1 MILSCRILIRFLLL
15 LRTLLL
21 LYLVCWP
28 TQPESH
34 SLIPLP
40 SNDNY
45 HTNYVF
51 QKLLR
56 ILFDLISIS
65 CLKHVN
71 KFISVPLTSKLVP
84 VLICPF
90 YHDQLN
96 LQHILLRRCLSS
108 SISSTAWKE
117 KSEKMICF
125 YTDGK
130 KISNANIFFY
140 FAAITIESLPDACL
154 SS

>member
-1 MILSCRILIRFLLL
+1 MPEIVDLWRGDNPADLLQVRHHPHPVLQDRPRLLQIRHQVVRLLMIRPTPQDLVRQKSQNRHTGQVRGNPLTRI
-15 LRTLLL
+15 
-21 LYLVCWP
+21 
-28 TQPESH
+28 S
-34 SLIPLP
+34 
-40 SNDNY
+40 
-45 HTNYVF
+45 
-51 QKLLR
+51 
-56 ILFDLISIS
+56 
-65 CLKHVN
+65 LKHVN

-130 KISNANIFFY
+130 K
-140 FAAITIESLPDACL
+140 
-154 SS
+154 